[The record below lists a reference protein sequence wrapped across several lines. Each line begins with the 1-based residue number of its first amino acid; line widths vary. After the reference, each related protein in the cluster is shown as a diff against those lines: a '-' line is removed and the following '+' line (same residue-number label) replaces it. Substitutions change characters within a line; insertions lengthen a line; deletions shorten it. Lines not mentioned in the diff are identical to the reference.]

1 MARLKRYVRGLV
13 ASIIASGS
21 GLIAYAQTANSANSA
36 NSRTGG
42 IVDSTSSASSEAAL
56 FGIWQLT
63 DLWIFFVRLIIAIWV
78 VILLLLVSR
87 FFSRFVSK
95 RIRANSIWDDEYTR
109 KVSGLIGEII
119 FYTLTIFSFLIGFM
133 IIQVDFGWI
142 LWGISF
148 GIWFAFKDILGN
160 LIAGILV
167 LTNKEF
173 RLWDIIEVD
182 YTDKTYFGR
191 IEEITIRYTVIRTL
205 DLRKVIVPNLA
216 MVMNPVRTFDG
227 EELVRLE
234 TKVTI
239 HYETPVQW
247 WLDTIKSAVNSLE
260 FVKEK
265 DSTKVMMEAMWDH
278 GLEIKI
284 YFYID
289 PTAGKLMAVA
299 KAEVNDAI
307 YASFVQEGIVI
318 PYPHSTIT
326 VDHNDKN
333 LIGTM
338 LYVDK
343 EKN

>member
-1 MARLKRYVRGLV
+1 MNITKLFRWTIWSVLMF
-13 ASIIASGS
+13 GS
-21 GLIAYAQTANSANSA
+21 EVFAQNQNTNNNGSVLDTTRDAWW
-36 NSRTGG
+36 
-42 IVDSTSSASSEAAL
+42 EAAL
-56 FGIWQLT
+56 FGIWKLT
-63 DLWIFFVRLIIAIWV
+63 DLWIFFIRLVIAIIV
-78 VILLLLVSR
+78 VILLLFVSR

-119 FYTLTIFSFLIGFM
+119 FYTLTIFSFLIWFM

-173 RLWDIIEVD
+173 KLGDIIEVD
-182 YTDKTYFGR
+182 YESNTYFWR
-191 IEEITIRYTVIRTL
+191 IEEITIRYTVIRTF
-205 DLRKVIVPNLA
+205 DLRKVIIPNLS
-216 MVMNPVRTFDG
+216 MVMNPVRTYDG

-234 TKVTI
+234 TSLTI
-239 HYETPVQW
+239 HYETPVQQ
-247 WLDTIKSAVNSLE
+247 WLDIIKDAVNSLD

-265 DSTKVMMEAMWDH
+265 DSTKVMLKAMGDH
-278 GLEIKI
+278 GLEIRVF
-284 YFYID
+284 FYID
-289 PTAGKLMAVA
+289 PTAGKLIPVA
-299 KAEVNDAI
+299 QWEVNDAI
-307 YASFVQEGIVI
+307 YASFIDQGIVI

-343 EKN
+343 EKNK